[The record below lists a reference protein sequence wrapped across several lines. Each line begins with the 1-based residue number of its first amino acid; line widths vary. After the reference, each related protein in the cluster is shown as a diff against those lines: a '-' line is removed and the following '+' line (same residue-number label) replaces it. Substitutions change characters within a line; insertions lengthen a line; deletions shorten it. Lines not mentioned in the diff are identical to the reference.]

1 MSGAYLQKDAP
12 TLRYRL
18 VRGPDGTG
26 RDVIVVPCY
35 VWYAQD
41 RTGKLFRSAFVR
53 TSLFSITSTLRTNQP
68 TVSLLHCPSL
78 IFSPLPSN
86 QALRLAPYNVP
97 SRPYASIS
105 SEAAAADFTDEA
117 HSADSTLEPPE
128 NPTQETVEELLRKK
142 NEVAKGDLQATTNTK
157 PVLGIGGFTSSIKI
171 N

>member
-1 MSGAYLQKDAP
+1 MSGVYLQK
-12 TLRYRL
+12 TLRHLGTVWYADR
-18 VRGPDGTG
+18 TG
-26 RDVIVVPCY
+26 RDETRRNSGSMLY
-35 VWYAQD
+35 LD

-53 TSLFSITSTLRTNQP
+53 TSLSSITSTLRTNQP
-68 TVSLLHCPSL
+68 TVSLLPFPSL

-157 PVLGIGGFTSSIKI
+157 PVLGIRGFTSSIKI

>member
-1 MSGAYLQKDAP
+1 MSGAYLQK
-12 TLRYRL
+12 TLRHL
-18 VRGPDGTG
+18 EQNGK
-26 RDVIVVPCY
+26 VVPFC
-35 VWYAQD
+35 VW
-41 RTGKLFRSAFVR
+41 
-53 TSLFSITSTLRTNQP
+53 
-68 TVSLLHCPSL
+68 
-78 IFSPLPSN
+78 
-86 QALRLAPYNVP
+86 LAPYNVP